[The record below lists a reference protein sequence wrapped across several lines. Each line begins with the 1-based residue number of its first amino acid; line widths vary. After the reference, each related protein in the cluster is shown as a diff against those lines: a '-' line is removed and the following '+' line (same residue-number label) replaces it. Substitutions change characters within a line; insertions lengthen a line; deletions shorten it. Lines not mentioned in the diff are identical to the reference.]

1 MKIRELYTEFQP
13 ETSKE
18 TEYRAVGSDGQTAIK
33 RRSVLVEHAIDVYI
47 NNLHTM
53 KLICIPTQL
62 TELVLGRLLT
72 EGIIS
77 GAEDVEEIYICRY
90 GRQAFVTLKDK
101 GETEAEPDLSYVR
114 KEGEDSTEQSFR
126 REKDGDRRL
135 MRDGVIP
142 EPKKAEEA
150 YVEVTPSCCTG
161 NRILNDYFVKDLPI
175 KKIDPIDWKAD
186 WIYALSKRF
195 EEGMPLH
202 SQTGATHSCFLMQ
215 EGKILF
221 TCEDIGR
228 HNALDKAI
236 GYALRQ
242 GIDPKKCIAFS
253 SGRIP
258 TDMAMKAIQ
267 AGIPI
272 LASKSS
278 VSDAAIELAEEYG
291 LTLLGKCRT
300 QVFEQYVETT
310 SSNS

>member
-13 ETSKE
+13 ETIKE

-90 GRQAFVTLKDK
+90 GKQAFVTLKE
-101 GETEAEPDLSYVR
+101 G
-114 KEGEDSTEQSFR
+114 GEDSTEPEQFFR
-126 REKDGDRRL
+126 REKDGEERL
-135 MRDGVIP
+135 TRDGDTP
-142 EPKKAEEA
+142 EAKKTEEA

-161 NRILNDYFVKDLPI
+161 NRILNDYFVKDLPL

-242 GIDPKKCIAFS
+242 GIDPKKCIVFS

-272 LASKSS
+272 LASKAS

-300 QVFEQYVETT
+300 QVFEQYT
-310 SSNS
+310 

>member
-13 ETSKE
+13 ETIKE

-90 GRQAFVTLKDK
+90 GKQAFVTLKE
-101 GETEAEPDLSYVR
+101 G
-114 KEGEDSTEQSFR
+114 GEDSTEQSFR
-126 REKDGDRRL
+126 REKDGDGRL
-135 MRDGVIP
+135 TRDGDIP
-142 EPKKAEEA
+142 EAKKAEEA

-161 NRILNDYFVKDLPI
+161 NRILNDYFVKDLPL

-202 SQTGATHSCFLMQ
+202 SQTGATHSCFLMR
-215 EGKILF
+215 EGEILF

-236 GYALRQ
+236 GYALRH

-272 LASKSS
+272 LASKAS

-300 QVFEQYVETT
+300 QVYEQYT
-310 SSNS
+310 